1 MSVLRR
7 LLSHLRRYRG
17 WAMVALASMVM
28 FAATQTA
35 LMALVQPLF
44 DDVLSPPQLQKVK
57 APDTSVKQR
66 FTDVI
71 LKRNLP
77 QGQRGPVINTY
88 DSLQDGWHHWWN
100 AGGQRGEKWKRIL
113 WLLMLVFIIRAFA
126 GFFSEYSFQKV
137 GLSTVRDLRDELYER
152 IIQQSHRFFS
162 ERSTG
167 AMGSR
172 LVSDADAIQAAVSTR
187 MGDLI
192 EESITLVLLIGYVF
206 ISNTQLA
213 VICFFVAPGIVF
225 PIAHFGRRLRKTT
238 HGSQERMAARA
249 TILEAPIRGV
259 RIVTSSTMEKFEID
273 RFRAATKRHL
283 ESSLKAQRI
292 QASTSPVLELLAG
305 VCALLLF
312 WYAHN
317 RIVVTHTLTMGQ
329 FLAFV
334 AAMAAMWAPIKKL
347 NRVNL
352 SVNTALSAAERVFRM
367 LDIDNEVKEKP
378 DAVKLTSAGLGVRY
392 ENVTFAYGAD
402 PVLRNID
409 LDINP
414 GEIVALVGSS
424 GAGKTTFA
432 NLLPRF

>member
-1 MSVLRR
+1 QTVMIA
-7 LLSHLRRYRG
+7 LS
-17 WAMVALASMVM
+17 
-28 FAATQTA
+28 
-35 LMALVQPLF
+35 QPLF
-44 DDVLSPPQLQKVK
+44 DEVLTRPTTKVTSQASGTKQWVLDVVM
-57 APDTSVKQR
+57 
-66 FTDVI
+66 
-71 LKRNLP
+71 KRDRP
-77 QGQRGPVINTY
+77 EGQRGWLINGY
-88 DSLQDGWHHWWN
+88 DRVAKRFDSWWN
-100 AGGQRGEKWKRIL
+100 AKPREKWRKVLIV
-113 WLLMLVFIIRAFA
+113 LLIVFAIRAFTS
-126 GFFSEYSFQKV
+126 FFAEYGFQKV
-137 GLSTVRDLRDELYER
+137 GLSTVRDLRNELYER

-167 AMGSR
+167 EMVSR

-213 VICFFVAPGIVF
+213 VICFFVAPVIVV

-238 HGSQERMAARA
+238 HRSQERMADMA
-249 TILEAPIRGV
+249 TILEETIRGV
-259 RIVTSSTMEKFEID
+259 RIVKSFTMEKFEID

-367 LDIDNEVKEKP
+367 LDINNEVKEKA
-378 DAVKLTSAGLGVRY
+378 DAV
-392 ENVTFAYGAD
+392 E
-402 PVLRNID
+402 
-409 LDINP
+409 
-414 GEIVALVGSS
+414 
-424 GAGKTTFA
+424 
-432 NLLPRF
+432 

>member
-7 LLSHLRRYRG
+7 LLAHLRRYRA

-44 DDVLSPPQLQKVK
+44 DDVLSPPHLQKVK

-77 QGQRGPVINTY
+77 QGQRGPLINTY
-88 DSLQDGWHHWWN
+88 DSLQDRWHHWWN
-100 AGGQRGEKWKRIL
+100 AAGKREEKWKRIL
-113 WLLMLVFIIRAFA
+113 WLLMFVFIIRAFA

-167 AMGSR
+167 EMVSR

-213 VICFFVAPGIVF
+213 VICFFVAPVIVV

-238 HGSQERMAARA
+238 HRSQERMADIA
-249 TILEAPIRGV
+249 TILEETIRGV
-259 RIVTSSTMEKFEID
+259 RIVKSFTMEKFEID

-352 SVNTALSAAERVFRM
+352 SVNTALSAAER
-367 LDIDNEVKEKP
+367 
-378 DAVKLTSAGLGVRY
+378 
-392 ENVTFAYGAD
+392 
-402 PVLRNID
+402 
-409 LDINP
+409 
-414 GEIVALVGSS
+414 
-424 GAGKTTFA
+424 
-432 NLLPRF
+432 